1 MRGGGTSTLES
12 AAHHPG
18 ARPARG
24 PGYGGLPP
32 KPSRRRH
39 RDPRAARGQGPSYAA
54 PGTRYLQSP
63 QPSSAERG
71 DPPRSCGRSEQP
83 LDPRSARAAP
93 ARLDSG
99 RRSPHARS
107 RSVRRGRRNY
117 DARHAPRGPGGGARP
132 PRSSLRPRGA
142 TPSPPAYRSRRRGRG
157 RRCPR
162 RTRRGDSPSPA
173 APRRWPQP
181 RERPPQQRLSPQEPA
196 TRTSALCSTSLDRGH
211 SYRTTVTRCL
221 LEHLS
226 VQPLGSRTATACP
239 EGPGTQPRQHTR
251 LRMSFSLTF
260 MELANI
266 AIPQCGVVN
275 FKALHLV
282 LQGILEHIHLAE
294 LSKVLSGDE
303 DFLQTSQIMFM
314 PREGDTQPILNP
326 MKRLGNIFDHVVDRI
341 NTMENKLAELQDQP
355 STDQLLASSKG
366 TGQPAQNL
374 WQLIRLRKKVEGNEE
389 ALTKS
394 INTLQDLL
402 TGLCGLKTTTETL
415 RKDVDMLKDMF
426 EKVPLERLGFLF
438 EDLSVLNRKMSQLW
452 REVNTIQHKISTIPK
467 PEDMVLWT
475 NLHEAM
481 FPPGA
486 AAFNLELS
494 DTWEIPEQ
502 PEHLEAV
509 SYPRVPQPSRS
520 PRLLQSAW
528 QYEVPELLPE
538 RESAYHVPLSSDPG
552 PGQPQTPRPEP
563 GPGPAPGTGPPP
575 AREWSLPPRGGPQA
589 VLDSGLF
596 HPGPSLSSLLQQ
608 PPLPFSRAPPPATEL
623 GSAWPRAV
631 QPYHPSQQETHQLS
645 TIEEK
650 GDEYY
655 AHSATASQGGT
666 PKGGAPKKVH
676 PIAPPPPAHPMRTTA
691 AIAAA
696 AAATYAAAAASAA
709 KAAKA
714 AAAKEV
720 KVAPATK
727 LAAAAAEGA
736 AAGPLRVYADV
747 LGAGSSRGATGS
759 LAFSEDSE
767 EPEDSD
773 TDSPLYGAV
782 SHAPEVTPSQ
792 AMQAVSPD
800 DKKRAVK
807 NSLGHIAQISVR
819 HDSLKEEFTRLS
831 NSLQQRLLYLANM
844 HDSSKLGSAMDLLQE
859 KVSSLQ
865 KSRLQ
870 DKELERIWGHQI
882 EDMKSH
888 YLVLNG
894 TIDKLQIRLDD
905 FKTLQ
910 AQIRMLDK
918 NKVNKSTLEQELK
931 EKADRSALASKA
943 SRLDLETV
951 VTELNEVVQG
961 VLLKAVSQE
970 EDWKKSAEQL
980 RKELATKLVHSDLGP
995 LKKEMEEIRTVVA
1008 KLLTEGLRFDPDSAA
1023 GFRKKLFERVKCISC
1038 DRPVEMMTS
1047 PPLITLRKVHLLARL
1062 RPASANSYEYLQRQL
1077 MREQQQLQLQEEG
1090 LDPLGSQQDWGD
1102 GPQNDA
1108 TSRLQSCD
1116 LSTLYPYGDPQLV
1129 DYDSAE
1135 VDILG
1140 VDGILYRGRMS
1151 NQSGA
1156 QATATVEKE
1165 LTAVRVPGPPPRN
1178 LQDRVRASA
1187 LFGATHPS
1195 PGPHPGVSSATS
1207 GSRPVMPARPP
1218 SLPPLPPLTSS
1229 TQDPQQAPGLTRNLR
1244 PLHVKSRASTQP
1256 AGEAAHPSVFK

>member
-1 MRGGGTSTLES
+1 
-12 AAHHPG
+12 
-18 ARPARG
+18 
-24 PGYGGLPP
+24 
-32 KPSRRRH
+32 
-39 RDPRAARGQGPSYAA
+39 
-54 PGTRYLQSP
+54 
-63 QPSSAERG
+63 
-71 DPPRSCGRSEQP
+71 
-83 LDPRSARAAP
+83 
-93 ARLDSG
+93 
-99 RRSPHARS
+99 
-107 RSVRRGRRNY
+107 
-117 DARHAPRGPGGGARP
+117 
-132 PRSSLRPRGA
+132 
-142 TPSPPAYRSRRRGRG
+142 
-157 RRCPR
+157 
-162 RTRRGDSPSPA
+162 
-173 APRRWPQP
+173 
-181 RERPPQQRLSPQEPA
+181 
-196 TRTSALCSTSLDRGH
+196 
-211 SYRTTVTRCL
+211 
-221 LEHLS
+221 
-226 VQPLGSRTATACP
+226 
-239 EGPGTQPRQHTR
+239 
-251 LRMSFSLTF
+251 MSFSLTF

-314 PREGDTQPILNP
+314 PREGDAQPILNP

-355 STDQLLASSKG
+355 STAQLLASSKG

-426 EKVPLERLGFLF
+426 EKFPLERLGFLF
-438 EDLSVLNRKMSQLW
+438 EDLSMLNRKMSQLW
-452 REVNTIQHKISTIPK
+452 REV
-467 PEDMVLWT
+467 VR
-475 NLHEAM
+475 
-481 FPPGA
+481 A
-486 AAFNLELS
+486 AA
-494 DTWEIPEQ
+494 
-502 PEHLEAV
+502 
-509 SYPRVPQPSRS
+509 
-520 PRLLQSAW
+520 
-528 QYEVPELLPE
+528 
-538 RESAYHVPLSSDPG
+538 PG
-552 PGQPQTPRPEP
+552 
-563 GPGPAPGTGPPP
+563 
-575 AREWSLPPRGGPQA
+575 LPPQGAGGGEGIPSSTRSA
-589 VLDSGLF
+589 ASPNLRTWCC
-596 HPGPSLSSLLQQ
+596 GPTSMRPCS
-608 PPLPFSRAPPPATEL
+608 PPAPPPATEL

-631 QPYHPSQQETHQLS
+631 QPYHPSQQEAHQLP

-650 GDEYY
+650 GDEHY
-655 AHSATASQGGT
+655 AHYATASQGGT
-666 PKGGAPKKVH
+666 PRDGAPKKVH
-676 PIAPPPPAHPMRTTA
+676 PIVPPPPAHPMRTTA

-773 TDSPLYGAV
+773 TDSPLYRAV
-782 SHAPEVTPSQ
+782 SHAPGVTLSQ
-792 AMQAVSPD
+792 ATQAVSPD

-807 NSLGHIAQISVR
+807 NSLGHMAQISVR

-888 YLVLNG
+888 YLVLNR

-961 VLLKAVSQE
+961 ILLKAVSQE
-970 EDWKKSAEQL
+970 EDWKKSVEQL
-980 RKELATKLVHSDLGP
+980 RKDLATKLVHSDLGP
-995 LKKEMEEIRTVVA
+995 LKKEMEEIRTVIA
-1008 KLLTEGLRFDPDSAA
+1008 ELLTEGLRFDPDSAA

-1038 DRPVEMMTS
+1038 DRPVEMMTT
-1047 PPLITLRKVHLLARL
+1047 PPLITLRKAHLLARL

-1090 LDPLGSQQDWGD
+1090 LDPLGSKQDWGD
-1102 GPQNDA
+1102 GPQNDT

-1116 LSTLYPYGDPQLV
+1116 LSTVYPYGDPQLV

-1156 QATATVEKE
+1156 RATATVEKE
-1165 LTAVRVPGPPPRN
+1165 LTAMKVPGPPPRN
-1178 LQDRVRASA
+1178 LHDRVRSSA
-1187 LFGATHPS
+1187 LFGAVHPS
-1195 PGPHPGVSSATS
+1195 PGPHPGASSATS

-1218 SLPPLPPLTSS
+1218 SLPPLLPLTSS

-1256 AGEAAHPSVFK
+1256 AGEAAHPSVSK

>member
-1 MRGGGTSTLES
+1 
-12 AAHHPG
+12 
-18 ARPARG
+18 
-24 PGYGGLPP
+24 
-32 KPSRRRH
+32 
-39 RDPRAARGQGPSYAA
+39 
-54 PGTRYLQSP
+54 
-63 QPSSAERG
+63 
-71 DPPRSCGRSEQP
+71 
-83 LDPRSARAAP
+83 
-93 ARLDSG
+93 
-99 RRSPHARS
+99 
-107 RSVRRGRRNY
+107 
-117 DARHAPRGPGGGARP
+117 
-132 PRSSLRPRGA
+132 
-142 TPSPPAYRSRRRGRG
+142 
-157 RRCPR
+157 
-162 RTRRGDSPSPA
+162 
-173 APRRWPQP
+173 
-181 RERPPQQRLSPQEPA
+181 
-196 TRTSALCSTSLDRGH
+196 
-211 SYRTTVTRCL
+211 
-221 LEHLS
+221 
-226 VQPLGSRTATACP
+226 
-239 EGPGTQPRQHTR
+239 
-251 LRMSFSLTF
+251 MSFSLTF

-314 PREGDTQPILNP
+314 PREGDAQPILNP

-355 STDQLLASSKG
+355 STAQLLASSKG

-426 EKVPLERLGFLF
+426 EK
-438 EDLSVLNRKMSQLW
+438 
-452 REVNTIQHKISTIPK
+452 NTIQHKISSIPK

-481 FPPGA
+481 FPAGA

-494 DTWEIPEQ
+494 DTWEVPEQLLPGGPQQ
-502 PEHLEAV
+502 PEHLQAV
-509 SYPRVPQPSRS
+509 SYPRIPQPSRT

-528 QYEVPELLPE
+528 QYEAPELLPE
-538 RESAYHVPLSSDPG
+538 HESGYQVPLSSDPG
-552 PGQPQTPRPEP
+552 PGQPQMPRPES

-589 VLDSGLF
+589 VVDSGFF
-596 HPGPSLSSLLQQ
+596 HPGPSLSSFLQQ
-608 PPLPFSRAPPPATEL
+608 PPFPFSRAPPPATEL

-631 QPYHPSQQETHQLS
+631 QPYHPSQQEAHQLP

-650 GDEYY
+650 GDEHY
-655 AHSATASQGGT
+655 AHYATASQGGT
-666 PKGGAPKKVH
+666 PRDGAPKKVH
-676 PIAPPPPAHPMRTTA
+676 PIVPPPPAHPMRTTA

-773 TDSPLYGAV
+773 TDSPLYRAV
-782 SHAPEVTPSQ
+782 SHAPGVTLSQ
-792 AMQAVSPD
+792 ATQAVSPD

-807 NSLGHIAQISVR
+807 NSLGHMAQISVR

-888 YLVLNG
+888 YLVLNR

-961 VLLKAVSQE
+961 ILLKAVSQE
-970 EDWKKSAEQL
+970 EDWKKSVEQL
-980 RKELATKLVHSDLGP
+980 RKDLATKLVHSDLGP
-995 LKKEMEEIRTVVA
+995 LKKEMEEIRTVIA
-1008 KLLTEGLRFDPDSAA
+1008 ELLTEGLRFDPDSAA

-1038 DRPVEMMTS
+1038 DRPVEMMTT
-1047 PPLITLRKVHLLARL
+1047 PPLITLRKAHLLARL

-1090 LDPLGSQQDWGD
+1090 LDPLGSKQDWGD
-1102 GPQNDA
+1102 GPQNDT

-1116 LSTLYPYGDPQLV
+1116 LSTVYPYGDPQLV

-1156 QATATVEKE
+1156 RATATVEKE
-1165 LTAVRVPGPPPRN
+1165 LTAMKVPGPPPRN
-1178 LQDRVRASA
+1178 LHDRVRSSA
-1187 LFGATHPS
+1187 LFGAVHPS
-1195 PGPHPGVSSATS
+1195 PGPHPGASSATS

-1218 SLPPLPPLTSS
+1218 SLPPLLPLTSS

-1256 AGEAAHPSVFK
+1256 AGEAAHPSVSK